1 LKLNNT
7 HKMRVVA
14 VFLLLIAAIVC
25 YDTKYTPSL
34 FILDHCSPSGGDY
47 LLFWVDNDG
56 EGHITQREVDGV
68 ITLVDF
74 HTQCDATP
82 HIQFNREIQIGPS
95 VGSTDFDGN
104 DFKRY
109 ITDDGTPGEIRFT
122 NSSTCAYAFQGV
134 FGDPG
139 YVRYSF
145 EDLEIYL
152 EDIDGYGPGWVSL
165 TQSYSHTQ
173 NCTFYLP
180 SFEEEAPE
188 EAPDTDK
195 RRSINLFNND
205 LSIVDGSLLFGEQVI
220 LDSVLLREKITSY
233 KKLEAGKYE
242 ITTQKGSAEL
252 HCFSDD
258 CLLASL
264 VFPNSPKSNC
274 LEEEAGLFKT
284 FSENLFACSK
294 LPSGTIGSSS
304 VYSWIK
310 L

>member
-1 LKLNNT
+1 
-7 HKMRVVA
+7 
-14 VFLLLIAAIVC
+14 
-25 YDTKYTPSL
+25 L

-74 HTQCDATP
+74 HTQCDDTP

-95 VGSTDFDGN
+95 VDSTDYEGDLKEIG
-104 DFKRY
+104 KRY
-109 ITDDGTPGEIRFT
+109 ITDPGTPGEIRFT
-122 NSSTCAYAFQGV
+122 NSSTCAYAYDGT
-134 FGDPG
+134 FGSED
-139 YVRYSF
+139 YERFSF
-145 EDLEIYL
+145 EDIEIYL
-152 EDIDGYGPGWVSL
+152 ADIGDGYGPGWYSL
-165 TQSYSHTQ
+165 TQSFDDTYL
-173 NCTFYLP
+173 CALFYY
-180 SFEEEAPE
+180 FEREEE
-188 EAPDTDK
+188 TGK
-195 RRSINLFNND
+195 RSVSVFNKE
-205 LSIVDGSLLFGEQVI
+205 LSIVDGSLMFGEQVI
-220 LDSVLLREKITSY
+220 LDSVLLREQITSY

-242 ITTQKGSAEL
+242 VTTQKGSAEL

-264 VFPNSPKSNC
+264 VFPNSPNANC
-274 LEEEAGLFKT
+274 LEEEAGVFKL

-294 LPSGTIGSSS
+294 LPSGIIGSSS